1 MIDRDRLPSLSDRFW
16 EPRSPYLRSFLVLVL
31 VLVGC
36 GGAAKPPARTPVPT
50 ATAKPAAT
58 ATPLQQPAERCGAP
72 DTPAKVMQLRTSD
85 GLTLDGASVGKGD
98 LGVVLLHEYPADLCG
113 WWPYANYLAE
123 RGMRALAIDM
133 RCLGQSE
140 CGERGKAG
148 AVADVRAAI
157 DELRDEGAKRVAIVG
172 ASYGG
177 AIAVVAGAKLK
188 PAAVVD
194 LSGEQ
199 SLQALVPGYDDVDSL
214 AAAPRLRAPA
224 LFVVAHNDQYTPI
237 ADMRRVYRAAGSRR
251 KQIVVLPF
259 EAGHGLSMLLGL
271 ETDWSPL
278 AARVAKF
285 LSAAR

>member
-1 MIDRDRLPSLSDRFW
+1 MPFKPSLA
-16 EPRSPYLRSFLVLVL
+16 LALFLVA
-31 VLVGC
+31 C
-36 GGAAKPPARTPVPT
+36 GGTTPAAKTPVPT
-50 ATAKPAAT
+50 ATAKPAVPAK
-58 ATPLQQPAERCGAP
+58 APLQQPAARCGAP
-72 DTPAKVMQLRTSD
+72 DTPAKVMKLRTSD
-85 GLTLDGASVGKGD
+85 GLTLDGASVGEGD

-140 CGERGKAG
+140 CGDRGKAG
-148 AVADVRAAI
+148 ALADVRAAM
-157 DELRDEGAKRVAIVG
+157 DELRREGAKRVAIVG

-188 PAAVVD
+188 AAAVVD

-199 SLQALVPGYDDVDSL
+199 SLRALVPGYDDVDSL

-224 LFVVAHNDQYTPI
+224 LFVVAHNDNYTPI
-237 ADMRRVYRAAGSRR
+237 ADMRRVYRAAGSRE
-251 KQIVVLPF
+251 KQIVVLPS
-259 EAGHGLSMLLGL
+259 EAGHGVAMLLGL

-285 LSAAR
+285 LSASR

>member
-1 MIDRDRLPSLSDRFW
+1 MGGPRNLASGYEVVTTPRRLAPLTCAVA
-16 EPRSPYLRSFLVLVL
+16 VLAA
-31 VLVGC
+31 C
-36 GGAAKPPARTPVPT
+36 GGNEKKPAHTPVPT
-50 ATAKPAAT
+50 ATAKAVVT

-72 DTPAKVMQLRTSD
+72 DAPAKLVQLHTSD
-85 GLTLDGASVGKGD
+85 GLKLDAVSVGTGE

-113 WWPYANYLAE
+113 WWPYAKYLAD

-133 RCLGQSE
+133 RCLGESE

-148 AVADVRAAI
+148 AVADVQAAM
-157 DELRDEGAKRVAIVG
+157 DEMRREGAKRVAIVG

-177 AIAVVAGAKLK
+177 SIAVVSGARLH

-199 SLQALVPGYDDVDSL
+199 TLQGLVPGYDDVDSL

-237 ADMRRVYRAAGSRR
+237 ADMRRVYNAAGSRTKR
-251 KQIVVLPF
+251 LYVLPAI
-259 EAGHGLSMLLGL
+259 AGHGVGMLLGL

-278 AARVAKF
+278 ARRVASF
-285 LSAAR
+285 LSASR